1 MKQAKKKSTN
11 RIEELAS
18 RAKSLCLQ
26 GQFGRTAKILSTEGL
41 APNIR
46 ATLKALE
53 ELHPKEVPPTFLQ
66 PDYLAIT

>member
-1 MKQAKKKSTN
+1 MF
-11 RIEELAS
+11 E
-18 RAKSLCLQ
+18 

-53 ELHPKEVPPTFLQ
+53 GLHPKEVPPTFLQ